1 MLADKQPR
9 RKRGPLDVALIII
22 AAGLVMSPSYLA
34 GIVLRRLN
42 LDISIVAIM
51 SLTLFLIGVLVLWK
65 VFRD

>member
-1 MLADKQPR
+1 MAEKQPR
-9 RKRGPLDVALIII
+9 RKRSPLDVALIII

>member
-1 MLADKQPR
+1 MADKQPR

>member
-1 MLADKQPR
+1 MLAEKQPR
-9 RKRGPLDVALIII
+9 RKHGPLDVALIII
-22 AAGLVMSPSYLA
+22 AAGLIMSPSYLA
-34 GIVLRRLN
+34 GILLRRLN